1 MPPFLPRAEGVWGPA
16 PRRVCA
22 ARSLPARHTRP
33 LVLWSTAP
41 LPAKPNT
48 NASLTAAPATRGLRA
63 AAAASEA
70 LLAESPHYCLET
82 RDSDASSIL
91 LSPMGRGA
99 RHEVKEPSSS
109 REARGALL
117 FRDRPPQRVCGQP
130 FVRNRCS
137 GTGLGSGDLRMN
149 KAGNEDPLRNSP
161 SKWEAET
168 YTRPCGVPEV
178 GEGTTED
185 RKPAAVVVFEL
196 GSEG

>member
-1 MPPFLPRAEGVWGPA
+1 MPPFLPRAEGVCGPA

-22 ARSLPARHTRP
+22 ARSLPARHTHP

-41 LPAKPNT
+41 LPAKPNI
-48 NASLTAAPATRGLRA
+48 NASLTADSATRGLRA

-91 LSPMGRGA
+91 PSPLGGGGA

-117 FRDRPPQRVCGQP
+117 FRDWPLQRVCGQP

-161 SKWEAET
+161 SKMGGRDLNKAMRCPRHGRT
-168 YTRPCGVPEV
+168 HYGGPQARCSCGIRA
-178 GEGTTED
+178 G
-185 RKPAAVVVFEL
+185 L
-196 GSEG
+196 